1 MSGMKPGRAVL
12 TGLVGLIALLMAT
25 NAALWLLVP
34 ARAAEVLAMPLLSG
48 PALSSQMD
56 IGAFFMAGALFVTL
70 ALVTRERTWFLAAA
84 LPVLGAAAYRTTA
97 FALHGAPFLADKV
110 GIEIAMGVILIIAAR
125 VLGRGRGA
133 GV

>member
-1 MSGMKPGRAVL
+1 MSAMKPGRAVL

-34 ARAAEVLAMPLLSG
+34 ARAAEVLAMPLLTG

>member
-1 MSGMKPGRAVL
+1 MNGMKLGRAVL
-12 TGLVGLIALLMAT
+12 TGLVGLIALLMGT

-34 ARAAEVLAMPLLSG
+34 ARAAEVLAMPLLTG

-56 IGAFFMAGALFVTL
+56 IGAFFMAGALFVSL

-125 VLGRGRGA
+125 VLGRGREA